1 MKYTNWQQFSYKDL
15 YTFDYKAGRNLIGAK
30 PDQMPYLVRANKSR
44 DKTTKKYKPEIS
56 KFFLDQSD
64 RIMQRYNEFFNIKSD
79 IIFPVDQV
87 EAVIEF
93 ILPPSEIGLMKE
105 TYRPMQTSGV
115 QKAVEDINEL
125 ADVAVDASLTNA
137 TVLSRLNNLAE
148 RVVMV
153 DKSTK
158 YMIRQN
164 ILNGISDGRGVLEIA
179 QDIRK
184 LGINEYYEGRALA
197 IARTET
203 RVAYDAGG
211 SIASKELGASKF
223 DVVGCVGT
231 LAGVNELG
239 LSASYGDFSE
249 TIGSCGVLGVEIALW
264 DSVSS
269 IHHPNHGG
277 TMIATL

>member
-1 MKYTNWQQFSYKDL
+1 MKYTNWQQLSYKDL
-15 YTFDYKAGRNLIGAK
+15 YTFDYKQNRNLVGAK
-30 PDQMPYLVRANKSR
+30 PAQMPYLIKANKSR
-44 DKTTKKYKPEIS
+44 EKTTKKYKPTIS
-56 KFFLDQSD
+56 EFFIKQSD
-64 RIMQRYNEFFNIKSD
+64 RIMERYSEFFNLKNDSN
-79 IIFPVDQV
+79 FPIDKL
-87 EAVIEF
+87 EALIEF
-93 ILPPSEIGLMKE
+93 ILPPSEIDIMKE
-105 TYRPMQTSGV
+105 TYTPMHTSGL
-115 QKAVEDINEL
+115 QKSIEDVNEL
-125 ADVAVDASLTNA
+125 ADATVDASLTNS
-137 TVLSRLNNLAE
+137 TVVSRLNRLAE

-164 ILNGISDGRGVLEIA
+164 VLNGITEGRGVIEIA

-184 LGINEYYEGRALA
+184 LGINEYYEGRSLA

-211 SIASKELGASKF
+211 SIANQELGAQNF

-249 TIGSCGVLGVEIALW
+249 TIGSCGVLGADIALW
-264 DSVSS
+264 DEVSS

-277 TMIATL
+277 AMVATL

>member
-1 MKYTNWQQFSYKDL
+1 MKYTNWQQLSYKDL
-15 YTFDYKAGRNLIGAK
+15 YTFDYKAGRNLVGAK
-30 PDQMPYLVRANKSR
+30 PNQMPYLIKANKSR
-44 DKTTKKYKPEIS
+44 EKTTKKYKPEIS
-56 KFFLDQSD
+56 EFFIKQSD
-64 RIMQRYNEFFNIKSD
+64 RIMQRYNEFFNIKAD

-93 ILPPSEIGLMKE
+93 ILPPSEITEMKAA
-105 TYRPMQTSGV
+105 YNPMQTSGI
-115 QKAVEDINEL
+115 QKAIEDVNDL

-184 LGINEYYEGRALA
+184 LGINEYYQGRALT

-249 TIGSCGVLGVEIALW
+249 TIGSCGVLGVEMALW
-264 DSVSS
+264 DSVSA
-269 IHHPNHGG
+269 IHHCNHMGCQVP
-277 TMIATL
+277 TL

>member
-30 PDQMPYLVRANKSR
+30 PNQMPYLVQANKSR
-44 DKTTKKYKPEIS
+44 EKTSKKYKPDMS
-56 KFFLDQSD
+56 RFFLDQSD

-79 IIFPVDQV
+79 RIFPVDQV
-87 EAVIEF
+87 EVLIEF
-93 ILPPSEIGLMKE
+93 ILPSSELGLMKE
-105 TYRPMQTSGV
+105 AYRPMQTSGV

-125 ADVAVDASLTNA
+125 ADVAVDSSLSNA
-137 TVLSRLNNLAE
+137 VVLSRINTLAE

-164 ILNGISDGRGVLEIA
+164 ILNGISDGRGVIEIA

-203 RVAYDAGG
+203 RIAYDVGG
-211 SIASKELGASKF
+211 SIASKELGAEKF

-249 TIGSCGVLGVEIALW
+249 EIGSCGVLGVEIGLW
-264 DSVSS
+264 DSVSEL
-269 IHHPNHGG
+269 HHVSHNGAQIP
-277 TMIATL
+277 TL